1 MICQCCGKS
10 YTYWGNSQGLCKWC
24 WADINNERFND
35 SDIIPAYYE
44 ENPDDY
50 EENPDDYPPMDD

>member
-50 EENPDDYPPMDD
+50 PPMDD